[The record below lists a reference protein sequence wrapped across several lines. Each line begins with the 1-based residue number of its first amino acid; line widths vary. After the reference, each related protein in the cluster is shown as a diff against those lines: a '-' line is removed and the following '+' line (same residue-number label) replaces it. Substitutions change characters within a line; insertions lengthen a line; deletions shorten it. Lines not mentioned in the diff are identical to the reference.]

1 MQGRPIGFQGLAG
14 LSGWKSPDRP
24 VCGARAWLGFCQ
36 FMHVVVFFCEIHG
49 CFDEVVVWWK
59 SRERKGRRR
68 NRRRWRRRKGK
79 EKEEEE

>member
-36 FMHVVVFFCEIHG
+36 VCMLCFFFCEIHG
-49 CFDEVVVWWK
+49 CFEEVVVVV
-59 SRERKGRRR
+59 EEQ
-68 NRRRWRRRKGK
+68 GK
-79 EKEEEE
+79 EG